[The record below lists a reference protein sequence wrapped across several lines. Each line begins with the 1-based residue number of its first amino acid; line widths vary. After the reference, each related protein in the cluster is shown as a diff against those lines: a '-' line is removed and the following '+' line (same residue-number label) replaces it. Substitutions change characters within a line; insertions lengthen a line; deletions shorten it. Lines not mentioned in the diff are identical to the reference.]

1 MRGQRPGLRLGGA
14 VDKDVGAVAGGEAKD
29 LFFAVHPLLIF
40 PETLGTF
47 KVYIK
52 QAGRFVLYAGQGELF
67 TPRHRKKLH
76 DSGVAEVYILAQE
89 RQNYQDYVE
98 RHLPRILADEDV
110 PVRERSKVLH
120 SAATGI
126 VQDVFDNKLPT
137 GMTKRE
143 YSRILGFVDQAV
155 QFLSK
160 GEALKQIAALASHDY
175 SVYSHSVQV
184 FVYATAILQAMR
196 VEEELVVATG
206 VGAMLHDLGKM
217 AVDKAILQKPGP
229 LTMEERRVVETH
241 PVKGVAFCMDMPLSS
256 EVTACIL
263 LHHER
268 INGVGYPGGL
278 SGKDIPLHVRV
289 LSAADVYDAMTT
301 KRPYA
306 DAFSPFEA
314 LRVMRDDMPGAFDL
328 DVFKTLVMVLSG
340 ANIV

>member
-1 MRGQRPGLRLGGA
+1 M
-14 VDKDVGAVAGGEAKD
+14 DKDVGPVVGDEARE
-29 LFFAVHPLLIF
+29 LFFAVPPLLIF
-40 PETLGTF
+40 PETLGQF

-52 QAGRFVLYAGQGELF
+52 QAGRFVLYAGQDGHF

-76 DSGVAEVYILAQE
+76 DSGVEEVYVLTRE
-89 RQNYQDYVE
+89 RRNFQDYVE
-98 RHLPRILADEDV
+98 QHLPRILADEDV
-110 PVRERSKVLH
+110 PVADRSRVLH

-143 YSRILGFVDQAV
+143 YARILVFVEKAV
-155 QFLSK
+155 QFLARD
-160 GEALKQIAALASHDY
+160 EALKQIAALASHDY

-184 FVYATAILQAMR
+184 FVYATAIMQALRATEDM
-196 VEEELVVATG
+196 VVATG

-217 AVDKAILQKPGP
+217 AVDKAILNKPGP
-229 LTMEERRVVETH
+229 LTQEERRVVETH
-241 PVKGVAFCMDMPLSS
+241 PVRGVAFCMGMPLSP

-268 INGVGYPGGL
+268 INGAGYPGGIQ
-278 SGKDIPLHVRV
+278 GEAIPMHVRA

-306 DAFSPFEA
+306 EAFSPFEA
-314 LRVMRDDMPGAFDL
+314 LRVMRDDMPGAFDVE
-328 DVFKTLVMVLSG
+328 VFRTLVMVLSG

>member
-1 MRGQRPGLRLGGA
+1 MKVQRRGLGSGEA
-14 VDKDVGAVAGGEAKD
+14 VGKDVGAVVGGEAKD

-76 DSGVAEVYILAQE
+76 DSGVSEVYILGKE

-98 RHLPRILADEDV
+98 RHLPRILADEEV
-110 PVRERSKVLH
+110 PVRERSRVLH

-143 YSRILGFVDQAV
+143 YSRILSFVDKAV

-160 GEALKQIAALASHDY
+160 DEALKQIAALASHDY

-196 VEEELVVATG
+196 AEEELVVATG
-206 VGAMLHDLGKM
+206 VGALLHDLGKM
-217 AVDKAILQKPGP
+217 AVDKAILHKPGP
-229 LTMEERRVVETH
+229 LTQEERRVVETH
-241 PVKGVAFCMDMPLSS
+241 PVKGVAYCMGMPLPS
-256 EVTACIL
+256 ETTACIL

-268 INGVGYPGGL
+268 INGAGYPGGIM
-278 SGKDIPLHVRV
+278 GEGIPLHVRV

-306 DAFSPFEA
+306 EAFSPFEA
-314 LRVMRDDMPGAFDL
+314 LRVMRDDMPGAFDVE
-328 DVFKTLVMVLSG
+328 VFKTLVMVLSG

>member
-1 MRGQRPGLRLGGA
+1 MMGQGRGLGLEGA
-14 VDKDVGAVAGGEAKD
+14 VDKEMGPVAGRQAKD
-29 LFFAVHPLLIF
+29 RFFAVHPLLIF

-52 QAGRFVLYAGQGELF
+52 QAGKFVLYAGQGERF

-76 DSGVAEVYILAQE
+76 ENGVSEVYILARE

-98 RHLPRILADEDV
+98 RHLPRILADENV
-110 PVRERSKVLH
+110 PVRERSRVLH

-143 YSRILGFVDQAV
+143 YSRILHFVGQAV
-155 QFLSK
+155 QFLSR

-184 FVYATAILQAMR
+184 FVYATAMLQAMR
-196 VEEELVVATG
+196 AEEELVVAAG

-217 AVDKAILQKPGP
+217 AVDKAILHKPGP
-229 LTMEERRVVETH
+229 LTQEERRVVETH
-241 PVKGVAFCMDMPLSS
+241 PVKGVAFCMDMPLPS

-268 INGVGYPGGL
+268 INGSGYPGGIM
-278 SGKDIPLHVRV
+278 GDDIPPHVRV

-306 DAFSPFEA
+306 EAFSPFEA
-314 LRVMRDDMPGAFDL
+314 LRVMRDEMPGAFDVE
-328 DVFKTLVMVLSG
+328 VFRTLVMVLSG

>member
-1 MRGQRPGLRLGGA
+1 M
-14 VDKDVGAVAGGEAKD
+14 DKDMGPVVGEEAKH
-29 LFFAVHPLLIF
+29 LFFAVPPLLIF
-40 PETLGTF
+40 PETLGEF

-52 QAGRFVLYAGQGELF
+52 QAGRFVLYAGKDEHF

-76 DSGVAEVYILAQE
+76 DHGVEEVYVLARE
-89 RQNYQDYVE
+89 RHNFQDYVE
-98 RHLPRILADEDV
+98 RHLPRILADDQIPV
-110 PVRERSKVLH
+110 PDRTKVLH

-143 YSRILGFVDQAV
+143 YARMLEFVEKAVGFLARDD
-155 QFLSK
+155 
-160 GEALKQIAALASHDY
+160 ALKQIAALASHDY

-184 FVYATAILQAMR
+184 FVYATAILQAMHA
-196 VEEELVVATG
+196 EEELVVSAG

-217 AVDKAILQKPGP
+217 AVDKAILHKPGP
-229 LTMEERRVVETH
+229 LTQEERRVVETH
-241 PVKGVAFCMDMPLSS
+241 PVKGVAACMGMPLSP

-268 INGVGYPGGL
+268 INGTGYPGGIQ
-278 SGKDIPLHVRV
+278 GDDIPLHVRA

-306 DAFSPFEA
+306 DAFTPFEA
-314 LRVMRDDMPGAFDL
+314 LRIMRDDMPGAFDME
-328 DVFKTLVMVLSG
+328 VFRTLVMVLSG

>member
-1 MRGQRPGLRLGGA
+1 MRGRHRGLGLEGA
-14 VDKDVGAVAGGEAKD
+14 VDKEMGPVAGREAKD
-29 LFFAVHPLLIF
+29 RFFAVHPLLIF

-52 QAGRFVLYAGQGELF
+52 QAGKFVLYAGQGERF
-67 TPRHRKKLH
+67 TPRHRMKLH
-76 DSGVAEVYILAQE
+76 DNGVSEVYILARE

-98 RHLPRILADEDV
+98 RHLPRILADENV
-110 PVRERSKVLH
+110 PVRERSRVLH

-143 YSRILGFVDQAV
+143 YSRIVHFVGQAV
-155 QFLSK
+155 QFLSRD
-160 GEALKQIAALASHDY
+160 ETLKQIAALASHDY

-184 FVYATAILQAMR
+184 FVYATAMLQAMR
-196 VEEELVVATG
+196 AEEELVVATG

-217 AVDKAILQKPGP
+217 AVDKAILHKPGP
-229 LTMEERRVVETH
+229 LTQEERRVVETH
-241 PVKGVAFCMDMPLSS
+241 PVKGVALCMEMPLPS

-268 INGVGYPGGL
+268 INGSGYPGGIM
-278 SGKDIPLHVRV
+278 GGDIPLHVRV

-306 DAFSPFEA
+306 EAFSPFEA
-314 LRVMRDDMPGAFDL
+314 LRVMRDEMPGAFDVE
-328 DVFKTLVMVLSG
+328 VFRTLVMVLSG

>member
-1 MRGQRPGLRLGGA
+1 
-14 VDKDVGAVAGGEAKD
+14 VDKEMGPVAGREAKD
-29 LFFAVHPLLIF
+29 RFFAVHPLLIF

-52 QAGRFVLYAGQGELF
+52 QAGKFVLYAGQGERF
-67 TPRHRKKLH
+67 TPRHRMKLH
-76 DSGVAEVYILAQE
+76 DNGVAEVYILARE

-98 RHLPRILADEDV
+98 RHLPRILADENV
-110 PVRERSKVLH
+110 PVRERSRVLH

-143 YSRILGFVDQAV
+143 YSRILHFVGQAV
-155 QFLSK
+155 QFLSRD
-160 GEALKQIAALASHDY
+160 EALKQIAALASHDY

-184 FVYATAILQAMR
+184 FVYATAMLQAMR
-196 VEEELVVATG
+196 AEEELVVATG

-217 AVDKAILQKPGP
+217 AVDKAILHKPGP
-229 LTMEERRVVETH
+229 LTQEERRVVETH
-241 PVKGVAFCMDMPLSS
+241 PVKGVALCMEMPLPS

-268 INGVGYPGGL
+268 INGSGYPGGIM
-278 SGKDIPLHVRV
+278 GGDIPLHVRV

-306 DAFSPFEA
+306 EAFSPFEA
-314 LRVMRDDMPGAFDL
+314 LRVMRDEMPGAFDVE
-328 DVFKTLVMVLSG
+328 VFRTLVMVLSG

>member
-1 MRGQRPGLRLGGA
+1 MRGRHRGLGLEGA
-14 VDKDVGAVAGGEAKD
+14 VDKEMGPVAGREAKD
-29 LFFAVHPLLIF
+29 RFFAVHPLLIF

-52 QAGRFVLYAGQGELF
+52 QAGKFVLYAGQGERF
-67 TPRHRKKLH
+67 TPRHRMKLH
-76 DSGVAEVYILAQE
+76 DNGVAEVYILARE

-98 RHLPRILADEDV
+98 RHLPRILADENV
-110 PVRERSKVLH
+110 PVRERSRVLH

-143 YSRILGFVDQAV
+143 YSRILHFVGQAV
-155 QFLSK
+155 QFLSRD
-160 GEALKQIAALASHDY
+160 EALKQIAALASHDY

-184 FVYATAILQAMR
+184 FVYATAMLQAMR
-196 VEEELVVATG
+196 AEEELVVATG

-217 AVDKAILQKPGP
+217 AVDKAILHKPGP
-229 LTMEERRVVETH
+229 LTQEERRVVETH
-241 PVKGVAFCMDMPLSS
+241 PVKGVALCMEMPLPS

-268 INGVGYPGGL
+268 INGSGYPGGIM
-278 SGKDIPLHVRV
+278 GGDIPLHVRV

-306 DAFSPFEA
+306 EAFSPFEA
-314 LRVMRDDMPGAFDL
+314 LRVMRDEMPGAFDVE
-328 DVFKTLVMVLSG
+328 VFRTLVMVLSG